1 MAFKFDLFV
10 SDQVVP
16 FTTTSSWRILSITTK
31 GWRCSTTLRSSL
43 ENTVLNDVFF
53 YVFSNLPRFQNMHLF
68 HVTTE
73 TLLILPSQDVRRF
86 QKTTKLQRS
95 WCPILT

>member
-73 TLLILPSQDVRRF
+73 TGIHEFVHF
-86 QKTTKLQRS
+86 
-95 WCPILT
+95 